1 MVEGNMQSGI
11 VGGRKTIGTAIQF
24 LVQQTAAAELNFW
37 LEAYSY
43 TDRICSYA
51 ILAESVESPNV

>member
-1 MVEGNMQSGI
+1 MQSGI